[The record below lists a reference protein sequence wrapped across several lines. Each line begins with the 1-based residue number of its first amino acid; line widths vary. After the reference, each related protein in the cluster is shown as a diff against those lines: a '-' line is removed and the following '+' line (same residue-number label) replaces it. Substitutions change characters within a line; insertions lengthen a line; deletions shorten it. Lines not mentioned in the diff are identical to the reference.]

1 MFLHLHA
8 ATTESSNRENFIPI
22 NMTDGKEK
30 QMKNLY
36 PRISLGFTDDSGSSV
51 TTKIPFFI
59 SFSYLPIPRVQSIKE
74 ETSLTKYWDLIET

>member
-8 ATTESSNRENFIPI
+8 TTTGRSDRENLIPI
-22 NMTDGKEK
+22 NMTDGKEN

-36 PRISLGFTDDSGSSV
+36 PRISLGFTDDSDSSV

-59 SFSYLPIPRVQSIKE
+59 SFSYLPIPRVQRLKE
-74 ETSLTKYWDLIET
+74 ERSLTKYWDLIET

>member
-8 ATTESSNRENFIPI
+8 TTTERSDRENLIPI
-22 NMTDGKEK
+22 NMTDGKEN

-36 PRISLGFTDDSGSSV
+36 PRISLGFTDDSDSSV

-59 SFSYLPIPRVQSIKE
+59 SFSYLPIPRVQRLKE
-74 ETSLTKYWDLIET
+74 ERRLTKYWDLIET